1 MTITSINNEAEF
13 KSVLKGLNDIQQRE
27 VAAQFVENVLSLST
41 DERVERVL
49 KVASDADANAD
60 ELAAALKSA
69 RAATFDTHTRC
80 GAEGDWKE
88 QAGYFVARAATAAV
102 TPGDQ
107 SKSGGP
113 AWQAAMSCRMAR
125 TSIVIDAEDTSAADE
140 NEQQYRIL
148 SDFLGAQ

>member
-1 MTITSINNEAEF
+1 MTIKEIKNETEF

-27 VAAQFVENVLSLST
+27 IAALFINNVITLST
-41 DERVERVL
+41 DERVSRIL
-49 KVASDADANAD
+49 KVASDAEANSD
-60 ELAAALKSA
+60 ELTSALKSA

-102 TPGDQ
+102 TPKDQ
-107 SKSGGP
+107 SRSGGP

-125 TSIVIDAEDTSAADE
+125 TSIGIDAEDISAAE
-140 NEQQYRIL
+140 ESEQQYRIL
-148 SDFLGAQ
+148 SDFPGH